1 MMCDPNTLF
10 IIYALL
16 VIERLIHRDVGID
29 SRFARVRDVQ
39 SINSTHVYIFLTQN
53 TIKGI

>member
-1 MMCDPNTLF
+1 MCDPNTLF